1 MLPLLGCKRNG
12 APTTEERLSDVHKAR
27 ARVFV
32 PERFVM
38 QADHEEEA
46 RQAGYRQLDLI
57 YRRLEDQ
64 MAVLAAQTN
73 PDGRPVW
80 RLFGRR
86 TVADAFL
93 YVMCRWK
100 DKSPRPSRL
109 TLRWRP
115 SRPGWTLTRTSL
127 KRLGLRI
134 LDVRFL
140 QAFGIDPAVDTTD
153 PLIVL
158 AAVVLSVYRSVP
170 VVSERCP

>member
-100 DKSPRPSRL
+100 DKSPRP
-109 TLRWRP
+109 
-115 SRPGWTLTRTSL
+115 
-127 KRLGLRI
+127 
-134 LDVRFL
+134 
-140 QAFGIDPAVDTTD
+140 PAAY
-153 PLIVL
+153 PAL
-158 AAVVLSVYRSVP
+158 AAFKARLDADADVTQALGAEDS
-170 VVSERCP
+170 